1 MKYKGNV
8 FSVIFNHSS
17 LLNYLCIRLVVQNLV
32 GVEIRACARA
42 GDYIVRFD
50 TIDRRRWG
58 TLRKRR
64 FTRRSVD
71 LSQWATQM

>member
-1 MKYKGNV
+1 M
-8 FSVIFNHSS
+8 SS
-17 LLNYLCIRLVVQNLV
+17 LILYHKITLYLICVVSLV
-32 GVEIRACARA
+32 GVADRACA
-42 GDYIVRFD
+42 GDCIVRFD